1 MKGDNAT
8 FLHMKPIVYKN
19 NRSKLLS
26 SVIKYFNKVTF
37 PTSFQEEAMIIMP
50 LEVWTVNEYMTVAPT
65 FLSLC
70 TRVRCPN
77 CGEPAGPVFPDRR
90 TRDFLSSLVA
100 LSAVCKAF
108 HRLIKG
114 AAESEPTEEQ
124 PSSSC
129 SSSTPW
135 HFLCEGM
142 GFAGDARVP
151 CGPSLFWRSLRVLL
165 HHQRTSKALPPS
177 VAEEYRWRGI
187 SQAQGI
193 LHRQPASASS
203 SDGSLCCQRFQ
214 PSVLSGGFALG
225 KLVLDNKVEVVEHLL
240 RAALCSPDDVMP
252 AYNRMVSIPGGS
264 GYERFDDKEFPLLIA
279 AANGRTEIFSL
290 LLTYGANV
298 NQQTKETGVTAAMAT
313 VYRRQ
318 PLLLEMLLRHETK
331 DNSEEQL
338 DVEGMRDN
346 ESKFTAWHY
355 CFKRHVPEA
364 LVVLLR
370 ERAGRERWRGRSGGV
385 EKERFLKELLLL
397 GAVQCSVDC
406 VLMLLRH
413 LYNLFLEKEREKPE
427 TEEEK
432 KEEAKGDEE
441 ANYESILHWFC
452 DKVMMDMLVHPDERA
467 LEFLKR
473 VEAEFIGIAS
483 AQRNF
488 SFNRRKALLS
498 AIQLR
503 RWDLVNWIL
512 FSSKKDKKRHVKK
525 ATEEEEEEEE
535 EETVIT
541 EEVRT
546 MFAFRST
553 NAPKELHSLLA
564 PKGKTSQLAFNLS
577 SFWQKHDFNINNNWL
592 GKGDTTSTT
601 TFFKRDPLPP
611 MTNRIGE
618 ALRMFQGY
626 RKLASYDRW
635 YSSFS
640 SSRFEVQAP
649 PDNGALEVVL
659 HLLAA
664 SLKEKE
670 EQQHKEGETEEE
682 KRKRKEREQRQEA
695 ENKEETLLVA
705 IDLYELCKKGDVK
718 EWDKPLSECFR
729 KKGRRKVIMG
739 LEAMFFGHTE
749 YEKDSIPLD
758 MTINNCG
765 PAGICTLS
773 SRFTRRRTM
782 AFGPSLTLSP
792 PNEEERREIATAY
805 LTEEKEED
813 GEERKK
819 KEQEVARRIAEK
831 TCSYGHVV
839 RMCHAWQ
846 GLTRMKKEK
855 ENEEGE
861 NAIEELLSLSE
872 GLKQHCYEKNLVV
885 ILARADGARF
895 DEETLRELFEE
906 DSV

>member
-1 MKGDNAT
+1 M
-8 FLHMKPIVYKN
+8 L
-19 NRSKLLS
+19 
-26 SVIKYFNKVTF
+26 
-37 PTSFQEEAMIIMP
+37 

-114 AAESEPTEEQ
+114 EAGSEPTEEQ
-124 PSSSC
+124 PSSSS

-135 HFLCEGM
+135 HWLCEGM

-151 CGPSLFWRSLRVLL
+151 CSPALFWRSLRVLL

-193 LHRQPASASS
+193 LHRQPASVS
-203 SDGSLCCQRFQ
+203 SDGSLCCQRVQ
-214 PSVLSGGFALG
+214 PSVLRGGFALG

-252 AYNRMVSIPGGS
+252 AYNRMVIPGK
-264 GYERFDDKEFPLLIA
+264 R
-279 AANGRTEIFSL
+279 
-290 LLTYGANV
+290 
-298 NQQTKETGVTAAMAT
+298 
-313 VYRRQ
+313 
-318 PLLLEMLLRHETK
+318 K